1 MRGIVQRVLESSV
14 SVNGEIISKT
24 GKGMCVLV
32 GIDRNDDKS
41 MIPWMVKKLLSLKIY
56 ENKEG
61 KPWASNITDIDGS
74 IMLVSQFTLCHVLK
88 GAKPDFHNAM
98 KGSESKPFFE
108 ELVSAMKAAYNPV
121 WILMPIPRN
130 RMKNKV

>member
-14 SVNGEIISKT
+14 TVEGEVISKI

-56 ENKEG
+56 DNTDG
-61 KPWASNITDIDGS
+61 KPWAKNITDVNGS
-74 IMLVSQFTLCHVLK
+74 ILIVSQFTLCHVLK

-98 KGSESKPFFE
+98 KGSESQPFFDE
-108 ELVSAMKAAYNPV
+108 FVAAMRAAYKPV
-121 WILMPIPRN
+121 C
-130 RMKNKV
+130 